1 MERCRSLC
9 QRSLTN
15 ASVTFELQKKVGDNW
30 IKVEREGVTNPQI
43 LSVAETADANAWKAA
58 WRSLPKFEKSGENIV
73 SIEYRVVETAAAVD
87 GQNVKPDTDPLAVV
101 PENGKV
107 NIDNILPITINI
119 LKIDASDNTIKLGN
133 AEFELTKVQSL
144 ETTNQVTEGQY
155 RETGTT
161 SNANDETKGMLQFTG
176 ITPGY
181 YYLHETKAPDGY
193 VMTESNGWHFQ
204 VDENGI
210 VQDAGDFTDNGT
222 FRYVDA
228 KNVTIENTPGAAL
241 PHTGGHGTNMLYLLG
256 ITLIGLAGAG
266 FVMKKRRRN
275 TAR

>member
-1 MERCRSLC
+1 M
-9 QRSLTN
+9 
-15 ASVTFELQKKVGDNW
+15 
-30 IKVEREGVTNPQI
+30 TNPQI

-119 LKIDASDNTIKLGN
+119 FKIDASDNTIKLGN